1 MSRVGKRPIAIPKGV
16 EVQYAERVVRFKGP
30 KGQNEF
36 SVPAKVELALGD
48 GELRVEA
55 DYLGDLKARAL
66 MGTVQA
72 CLTNMVRGVSQGF
85 SRRLQL
91 VGVGYRAAVQ
101 GRNLEMSLGFSH
113 PVKVELPDGVQAA
126 IEGNNNQIVLS
137 SHDNV
142 LLGRTAAAIRALRP
156 PEPYQGKGV
165 LYEGERVRRKAG
177 KTGKK

>member
-16 EVQYAERVVRFKGP
+16 EVQYQERVVRLKGP
-30 KGQNEF
+30 KGQNQF
-36 SVPAKVELALGD
+36 NMPALVELDVD
-48 GELRVEA
+48 GAEIRVKA
-55 DYLGDLKARAL
+55 DYLGSAKARAL

-72 CLTNMVRGVSQGF
+72 CLSNMVEGVSQGF
-85 SRRLQL
+85 TRRLQL

-101 GRNLEMSLGFSH
+101 GQNLELQLGFSH
-113 PVKVELPDGVQAA
+113 PVKMALPGGVQARV
-126 IEGNNNQIVLS
+126 EGNNNQIVLS

-142 LLGRTAAAIRALRP
+142 LLGQTAANIRAIRP

-165 LYEGERVRRKAG
+165 LYEGERIRRKAG

>member
-16 EVQYAERVVRFKGP
+16 EVKYTDRVVHVKGP

-36 SVPAKVELALGD
+36 QMPPLVDIEVAPAEI
-48 GELRVEA
+48 RVNA
-55 DYLGDLKARAL
+55 DYLNDVRARTL

-72 CLTNMVRGVSQGF
+72 CLANMVEGVSKGF
-85 SRRLQL
+85 SKRLQL
-91 VGVGYRAAVQ
+91 VGVGYRAQVQ
-101 GRNLEMSLGFSH
+101 GQNLELQLGFSH
-113 PVKVELPDGVQAA
+113 PVRFALPGGVKAQ

-142 LLGRTAAAIRALRP
+142 LLGQTAATIRAIRP

-165 LYEGERVRRKAG
+165 MYENERVRRKAG

>member
-16 EVQYAERVVRFKGP
+16 EVQYEERVVRFKGP
-30 KGQNEF
+30 KGQSAF
-36 SVPAKVELALGD
+36 TVPAQVELELD
-48 GELRVEA
+48 GEEIRVQA
-55 DYLGDLKARAL
+55 DYLNNSKARAL

-72 CLTNMVRGVSQGF
+72 CLSNMVQGVSQGF
-85 SRRLQL
+85 QRRLQL

-101 GRNLEMSLGFSH
+101 GQNLELALGFSH
-113 PVKVELPDGVQAA
+113 PVKVELPGTVKAEV
-126 IEGNNNQIVLS
+126 EGNNVIVLS

-142 LLGRTAAAIRALRP
+142 VLGQTAATIRSLRP

-165 LYEGERVRRKAG
+165 MYEGERIRRKAG

>member
-16 EVQYAERVVRFKGP
+16 DVQYADRVVRFKGP
-30 KGQNEF
+30 MGQNEF
-36 SVPAKVELALGD
+36 AVPQSVDLAVEG
-48 GELRVEA
+48 GQIRVQA
-55 DYLGDLKARAL
+55 DYLHDSRARAL

-72 CLTNMVRGVSQGF
+72 CLSNMVTGVSEGF
-85 SRRLQL
+85 TRRLQL

-101 GRNLEMSLGFSH
+101 GQNLELSLGFSH
-113 PVKVELPDGVQAA
+113 PVKVALPGGVSAKV
-126 IEGNNNQIVLS
+126 EGNNNLVVLS

-142 LLGRTAAAIRALRP
+142 LLGQTAASIRAIRP

-165 LYEGERVRRKAG
+165 LYENERIRRKAG

>member
-16 EVQYAERVVRFKGP
+16 EVQSQERVVRLKGP
-30 KGQNEF
+30 KGQNQFALPEL
-36 SVPAKVELALGD
+36 VEVDVEGD
-48 GELRVEA
+48 EIRVKA
-55 DYLGDLKARAL
+55 DYLNSTRARAL

-72 CLTNMVRGVSQGF
+72 CLSNMVEGVSKGF
-85 SRRLQL
+85 TRRLQL

-101 GRNLEMSLGFSH
+101 GQNLELQLGFSH
-113 PVKVELPDGVQAA
+113 PVKVELPGGVKAQV
-126 IEGNNNQIVLS
+126 EGNNNQIVLT

-142 LLGRTAAAIRALRP
+142 LLGQTAANIRAIRP

-165 LYEGERVRRKAG
+165 MYENERIRRKAG

>member
-1 MSRVGKRPIAIPKGV
+1 MSRVGKRPIPIPKGV
-16 EVQYAERVVRFKGP
+16 EVQYAERVVHLKGP
-30 KGQNEF
+30 KGQNTF
-36 SVPAKVELALGD
+36 SVPPLVELELD
-48 GELRVEA
+48 GGEIRVTA
-55 DYLGDLKARAL
+55 DYLNDTRSRSL

-72 CLTNMVRGVSQGF
+72 CLANMVEGVSQGF
-85 SRRLQL
+85 TRRLQL

-101 GRNLEMSLGFSH
+101 GQNLEMTLGFSH
-113 PVKVELPDGVQAA
+113 PVRYALPAVVKAQV
-126 IEGNNNQIVLS
+126 EGNNNLIVLT

-142 LLGRTAAAIRALRP
+142 VLGQTAANIRALRP